1 MDEATIKAIEESTA
15 TDQAIITTIDQATT
29 ITNITRFTTTALTS
43 ECSILERRQQVM
55 HLCVDV
61 NVSVC
66 DALHVYMYCTCMYV
80 HVRICTVYIVYIH
93 IQVAVQKRTQMT
105 NLSMCVHVTHVAT
118 IP

>member
-29 ITNITRFTTTALTS
+29 ITNIIRFTTTALTS
-43 ECSILERRQQVM
+43 ECSILERRQQVV

-80 HVRICTVYIVYIH
+80 HVRIYIQCI
-93 IQVAVQKRTQMT
+93 
-105 NLSMCVHVTHVAT
+105 
-118 IP
+118 

>member
-29 ITNITRFTTTALTS
+29 ITNITQFTTTALTS

-55 HLCVDV
+55 HLCVHV

-80 HVRICTVYIVYIH
+80 HVRIYTVYIH
-93 IQVAVQKRTQMT
+93 IQVTVQKWTQIT
-105 NLSMCVHVTHVAT
+105 NLIMCLHVTHVAT
-118 IP
+118 IS